1 MTKKH
6 SVLLKEE
13 KCEGCT
19 NCVKGCPTKAIRVHQ
34 GQAWIKED
42 LCIDCAEC
50 IRACEY
56 HAKYTET
63 DSLSSIL
70 SRDFPVLLI
79 PPSFYSQFSAAIP
92 AQKIKNA
99 LKDLGFKAVFDV
111 AEAAAALSRKTLE
124 FLNNNPGSYISSS
137 CPVIVRLIKLQ
148 FPDLIKMLLPLK
160 SPVELAAE
168 KIKRTFKNSENIEAD
183 IFFLTPCPAKLTTVE
198 RAVGQKNSFLSGAVG
213 VEKIYKKIYDQLNK
227 KENNTKRAAEALLE
241 LPTLATIWGS
251 EGGEKDI
258 LNSWQD
264 LKTLSVSGI
273 KKVKALLN
281 EIERNNISK
290 EIRYF
295 EVTSCSG
302 GCIGGVLNVLNLFQA
317 EFNLEERI
325 KKIRALSKKYNLEVE
340 AAADQEYNFALS
352 EPIKADNYS
361 SLDQNFK
368 KAMQKLEQMQQEIA
382 LLPGLDCA
390 ACGAPDCKT
399 FAEDIVN
406 GRANRSDCIFMLRKE
421 LGQLADKLSLLAHE
435 LPPVMGNPKEDQDDG

>member
-50 IRACEY
+50 IRVCEY
-56 HAKYTET
+56 HAKYTAT
-63 DSLSSIL
+63 DSLNYIL
-70 SRDFPVLLI
+70 EKDFPVLLI
-79 PPSFYSQFSAAIP
+79 PPSFYSQFSADIP
-92 AQKIKNA
+92 AQKIKKA
-99 LKDLGFKAVFDV
+99 LRALGFKAVFDV

-124 FLNNNPGSYISSS
+124 FLNNNSGSYISSS

-148 FPDLIKMLLPLK
+148 FPDLIKMLIPLK

-168 KIKRTFKNSENIEAD
+168 KIKKTLKKSKNIEAD

-198 RAVGQKNSFLSGAVG
+198 RAVGQKKSFLSGAVG
-213 VEKIYKKIYDQLNK
+213 VDKIYQKIYEQLNK
-227 KENNTKRAAEALLE
+227 TEAEAEIE

-258 LNSWQD
+258 LNSWQE

-273 KKVKALLN
+273 KEVKALLN
-281 EIERNNISK
+281 EIERNNISQ

-302 GCIGGVLNVLNLFQA
+302 GCIGGVLNVLNPFQA

-325 KKIRALSKKYNLEVE
+325 KKIKALSKKYNLEAE
-340 AAADQEYNFALS
+340 TDADQEYNFALS
-352 EPIKADNYS
+352 EVIKADNFS
-361 SLDQNFK
+361 SLDQDFK
-368 KAMQKLEQMQQEIA
+368 KAMQKLEKMQQEIE

-390 ACGAPDCKT
+390 ACGAPDCRT

-435 LPPVMGNPKEDQDDG
+435 LPPVMGNLKEDHDDS